1 MADGPTR
8 DANEAADR
16 LRAALAMF
24 ETGVEMKRQTLR
36 RENPG
41 LTELETEARL
51 RAWLGERPGA
61 EFGDTVGRRVPWP
74 RPSA

>member
-8 DANEAADR
+8 DAAEAANR

-36 RENPG
+36 RENP
-41 LTELETEARL
+41 A
-51 RAWLGERPGA
+51 A
-61 EFGDTVGRRVPWP
+61 
-74 RPSA
+74 